1 MTKFKKV
8 VPVDYKR
15 AMEQLVK
22 ECAAENPPDDVP
34 LPEAEPSAEVIASP
48 GGQT

>member
-1 MTKFKKV
+1 V
-8 VPVDYKR
+8 VPADYKR
-15 AMEQLVK
+15 AMEQLGK
-22 ECAAENPPDDVP
+22 ENGAAENPPDDVP